1 MEDEAVALFFY
12 NNKRK
17 DKHMKTKFITLGY
30 GILLATFSNIIE
42 AESKD
47 GDVQPFKKKKR

>member
-1 MEDEAVALFFY
+1 MALFFY

-42 AESKD
+42 AEPKD